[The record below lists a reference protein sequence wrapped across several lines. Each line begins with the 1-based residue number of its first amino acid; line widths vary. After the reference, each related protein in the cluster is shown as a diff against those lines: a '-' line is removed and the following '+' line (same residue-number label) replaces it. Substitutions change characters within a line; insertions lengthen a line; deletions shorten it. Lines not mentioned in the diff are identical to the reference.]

1 MAELGEQSRD
11 LACSTSPASKNPK
24 SPHLHAPSTVERQ
37 IGAVASVTNHRLLL
51 DSGWPLASSYLS
63 PLGFN
68 VIPFTPLLSRQI
80 LILLLL
86 SSWLLGANL
95 IPSALKPENLAI
107 AEALADLKAPHGSD
121 CPRAGVM
128 EEARHRRKG
137 DITCLLPL
145 RPTSF
150 IFIMLLKML
159 FCLRE
164 KPILPKD

>member
-68 VIPFTPLLSRQI
+68 VIPFTPPLSRQI

-121 CPRAGVM
+121 CPRAGMM
-128 EEARHRRKG
+128 EG
-137 DITCLLPL
+137 DIPCLLPL

-159 FCLRE
+159 FCPGE